1 MPLTVK
7 CAQTQNLNFT
17 LSGTTAGS
25 DTVFQNVAANGA
37 QGIGIQILRN
47 NTPVVA
53 GDKNALGYVSTT
65 PVSTGLSAQ
74 YGLTSGQVTAGL
86 VKSVIDVTFTYQ

>member
-1 MPLTVK
+1 MAVPLKVK

-74 YGLTSGQVTAGL
+74 YG
-86 VKSVIDVTFTYQ
+86 

>member
-1 MPLTVK
+1 MRADAKPELYPVGYHGG
-7 CAQTQNLNFT
+7 QRHR
-17 LSGTTAGS
+17 
-25 DTVFQNVAANGA
+25 NGA

-65 PVSTGLSAQ
+65 PVSLGLSAQ